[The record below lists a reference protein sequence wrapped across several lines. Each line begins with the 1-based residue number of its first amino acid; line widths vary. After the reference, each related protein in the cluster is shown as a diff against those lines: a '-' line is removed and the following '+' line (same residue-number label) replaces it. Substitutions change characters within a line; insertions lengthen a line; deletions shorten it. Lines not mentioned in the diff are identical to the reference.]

1 MKKLNKC
8 LFLLVTCA
16 LLFTSCKVCKTLG
29 IIDDKKQPQVQKVGN
44 GKIVE
49 GDANGENVSP
59 SSGGYKINVGYLVWW
74 VAVFTAIA
82 LGVRHY
88 IRRNNE

>member
-1 MKKLNKC
+1 MKKLNKY
-8 LFLLVTCA
+8 LFLLITCA

-29 IIDDKKQPQVQKVGN
+29 IIDDQEQSQVQKVVN

-49 GDANGENVSP
+49 VDSSGEIKP
-59 SSGGYKINVGYLVWW
+59 SSKGYKINVGYLVWW
-74 VAVFTAIA
+74 VAVFTVIA

-88 IRRNNE
+88 MRKNNE